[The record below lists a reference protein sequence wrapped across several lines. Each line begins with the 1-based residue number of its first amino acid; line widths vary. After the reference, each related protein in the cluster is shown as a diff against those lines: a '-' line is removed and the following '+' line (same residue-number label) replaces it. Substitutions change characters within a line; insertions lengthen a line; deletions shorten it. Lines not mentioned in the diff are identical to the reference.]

1 MEDGF
6 SCIMKLIYS
15 YKRFHIL
22 EFQVKILN
30 MFLILWFSYLPLGTR
45 LSELFTLED
54 SNQEEMVTA
63 FEVSVNDN
71 VNQL

>member
-1 MEDGF
+1 
-6 SCIMKLIYS
+6 
-15 YKRFHIL
+15 
-22 EFQVKILN
+22 